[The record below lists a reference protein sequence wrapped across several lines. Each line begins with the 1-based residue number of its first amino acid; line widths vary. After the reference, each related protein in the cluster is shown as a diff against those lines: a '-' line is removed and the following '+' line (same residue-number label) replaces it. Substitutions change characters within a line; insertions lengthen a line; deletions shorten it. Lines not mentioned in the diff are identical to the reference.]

1 MVKNK
6 WAIHLT
12 LIKYKLMYFIIS
24 KSNKNG
30 NIAKAQA
37 EYMPLINVLPNIS

>member
-1 MVKNK
+1 
-6 WAIHLT
+6 
-12 LIKYKLMYFIIS
+12 MYFIIS